1 MSVVKDEL
9 MLCQS
14 TFGEEVVLTNSF
26 DDKSSSEFF
35 GIVAPAATLFTQSS
49 SGKRGRKPRKPNE
62 KELLLEHSVDLEEIS
77 MPLPNSRKHTSITTG
92 SVTTRSSSSSSTAV
106 AAAAAT
112 TAATSAAAS
121 STKSVGGNQRRIKP
135 SKEGE
140 EVGSQRR
147 IFSNKILEEIVKK
160 TCLNEDTMTKPKS
173 VAQEQ
178 YLQGLKNPEKRIVIA
193 TGPAGT
199 GKTVFGCEY
208 GIHQLLKGVY
218 ERMIFTRP
226 LVSVDEEFGFLP
238 GTMEEKMAPWIRPIY
253 DVLSQ
258 YISIK
263 EIQMLMDEKI
273 IEIVPL
279 GFMRGRTFK
288 NALILADEMQNSTP
302 SQMKMLLTR
311 IGTGSKMVLT
321 GDLEQCD
328 HGMHHHYAKQRRGET
343 IVNGLDDFLKRFIQ
357 AEGKEKEAV
366 EEEGKEGGEEGKEG
380 GEERRRGPRCCNRIV
395 HFEFL
400 AEDIQREPV
409 VRDVLA
415 IYGK

>member
-1 MSVVKDEL
+1 MSVAKDEL

-14 TFGEEVVLTNSF
+14 TFGEEVVLA
-26 DDKSSSEFF
+26 SSS
-35 GIVAPAATLFTQSS
+35 S
-49 SGKRGRKPRKPNE
+49 KRGRKPRKLNE

-77 MPLPNSRKHTSITTG
+77 MPLPNSRKHTSIITG
-92 SVTTRSSSSSSTAV
+92 SVTTRSSSATA
-106 AAAAAT
+106 
-112 TAATSAAAS
+112 AAAS
-121 STKSVGGNQRRIKP
+121 SSSAMKPVSQKRVKS

-140 EVGSQRR
+140 EVGNTKRV
-147 IFSNKILEEIVKK
+147 FSNKILEELGKRICI
-160 TCLNEDTMTKPKS
+160 TEDNMTKPKS

-178 YLQGLKNPEKRIVIA
+178 YVHGLKNPEKRIVIA

-263 EIQMLMDEKI
+263 EIQLLMDEKI

-343 IVNGLDDFLKRFIQ
+343 IVNGLDDFLKRFLQ

-366 EEEGKEGGEEGKEG
+366 EGKGVN
-380 GEERRRGPRCCNRIV
+380 CCNRIV

-409 VRDVLA
+409 VRDVLT
-415 IYGK
+415 IYKGYI

>member
-14 TFGEEVVLTNSF
+14 TFGEEVVL
-26 DDKSSSEFF
+26 
-35 GIVAPAATLFTQSS
+35 AAS

-77 MPLPNSRKHTSITTG
+77 MPLPNSRKHTSITTS
-92 SVTTRSSSSSSTAV
+92 SVTTRASST
-106 AAAAAT
+106 AAT
-112 TAATSAAAS
+112 TAAAATSASASASAS
-121 STKSVGGNQRRIKP
+121 STKSVGGSQRRMKP

-140 EVGSQRR
+140 EGGSQRR

-160 TCLNEDTMTKPKS
+160 TCLNEDNMTKPKS

-263 EIQMLMDEKI
+263 EIQLLMEEKI

-380 GEERRRGPRCCNRIV
+380 GEGKGKRRGPRCCDRIV

-415 IYGK
+415 IYKG

>member
-77 MPLPNSRKHTSITTG
+77 MPLPNSRKHTSITT
-92 SVTTRSSSSSSTAV
+92 RSSSSSSTAV

-112 TAATSAAAS
+112 TAATVVTSAAAAS
-121 STKSVGGNQRRIKP
+121 STKSVGGNQRRMKP

-160 TCLNEDTMTKPKS
+160 TCLNEDNMTKPKS

-366 EEEGKEGGEEGKEG
+366 EEEGKEGGEG
-380 GEERRRGPRCCNRIV
+380 RGPRCCNRIV

-400 AEDIQREPV
+400 VEDIQREPV

>member
-92 SVTTRSSSSSSTAV
+92 SVTTRSSSSSSSSSS
-106 AAAAAT
+106 AAT

>member
-14 TFGEEVVLTNSF
+14 TFGEEMVPT
-26 DDKSSSEFF
+26 SSS
-35 GIVAPAATLFTQSS
+35 S
-49 SGKRGRKPRKPNE
+49 KRGRKPRKLNE
-62 KELLLEHSVDLEEIS
+62 KELLLEHSDDLEEIS
-77 MPLPNSRKHTSITTG
+77 KPLLPLPKNKKHTTTA
-92 SVTTRSSSSSSTAV
+92 SNSMTTRSSSSTSTSTVSTSSM
-106 AAAAAT
+106 
-112 TAATSAAAS
+112 
-121 STKSVGGNQRRIKP
+121 KSIC
-135 SKEGE
+135 KELFG
-140 EVGSQRR
+140 
-147 IFSNKILEEIVKK
+147 KK
-160 TCLNEDTMTKPKS
+160 TLTEDKMTKPKS

-357 AEGKEKEAV
+357 VEGKEKEAV
-366 EEEGKEGGEEGKEG
+366 EERKDGGA
-380 GEERRRGPRCCNRIV
+380 RCCDRIV
-395 HFEFL
+395 HFEVL

-415 IYGK
+415 IYGNLRFPYE